1 MIELKNIDLSKV
13 TDEQQLEKLFEEFD
27 EVIAIITD
35 SDLEDNSFEHFT
47 EEAFDLLQVCI
58 GIAEKKYKKNA
69 NDIMKQYPR
78 HLEKLKNRPRNKK

>member
-1 MIELKNIDLSKV
+1 MASRELSITLKNIDLSKV

-47 EEAFDLLQVCI
+47 EEAFDLL
-58 GIAEKKYKKNA
+58 
-69 NDIMKQYPR
+69 
-78 HLEKLKNRPRNKK
+78 